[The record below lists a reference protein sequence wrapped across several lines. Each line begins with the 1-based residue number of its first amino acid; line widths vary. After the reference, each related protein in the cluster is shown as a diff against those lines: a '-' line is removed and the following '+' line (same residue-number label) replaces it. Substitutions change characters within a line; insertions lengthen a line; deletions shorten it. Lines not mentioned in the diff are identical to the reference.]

1 MVLLFQNVAQGIL
14 ITTKSY
20 LLRTVI
26 LSLFFFLILPVGKIL
41 LIKLGLLS
49 LSPAVLSRAGH
60 HGGGG
65 EDPYDIPAL
74 QTVHG
79 FIESSLWEVYAWIE
93 TFYDTSEFDDYLYA

>member
-1 MVLLFQNVAQGIL
+1 MVLVFQNVAQGIL

-20 LLRTVI
+20 LLRTVM

-93 TFYDTSEFDDYLYA
+93 SFYDTSEFDDYLYA

>member
-1 MVLLFQNVAQGIL
+1 MFQHMAQGIL

-49 LSPAVLSRAGH
+49 LSPAILSRAGH
-60 HGGGG
+60 QGGG
-65 EDPYDIPAL
+65 EDPYDTPAL
-74 QTVHG
+74 QAGHG
-79 FIESSLWEVYAWIE
+79 FIESCLWEVYAWME
-93 TFYDTSEFDDYLYA
+93 TFYDTSEFDDYLYS